1 MIRRSITEEDTT
13 FIKIIYMYMYICIY
27 IYIYVYKSK
36 LTAIKGDIDRNT
48 IIVRVFNTSLT
59 SMD

>member
-1 MIRRSITEEDTT
+1 
-13 FIKIIYMYMYICIY
+13 MYIYVCIY
-27 IYIYVYKSK
+27 IYIYKSK
-36 LTAIKGDIDRNT
+36 LTAIKGDIDRNI